1 MLGLSEDTNMTKDEV
16 IDLIKDAGYCVL
28 ATVDGDTPKARPI
41 MPYLTEDGNLL
52 IATFPQKRI
61 VAQIKKNPKVELCY
75 IDRKMCFAR
84 ISGKASILDDA
95 EKKSL
100 AFNNVP
106 MLRQYFSGPEDE
118 NFLLIEVNTDTVEAM
133 NPQQRMPDVL
143 SLK

>member
-1 MLGLSEDTNMTKDEV
+1 MTKEEV

-41 MPYLTEDGNLL
+41 MPYLTEEGDML

-61 VAQIKKNPKVELCY
+61 VSQIKANPKVEMCY

-84 ISGKASILDDA
+84 VSGQAKVLDDA
-95 EKKSL
+95 EKKEL
-100 AFNNVP
+100 VFNNVP
-106 MLRQYFSGPEDE
+106 MLRQYFSGPEDD
-118 NFLLIEVNTDTVEAM
+118 NFLLIEVDTQTVEAM
-133 NPQQRMPDVL
+133 NPQQQTPEVL